1 METVNMLHYRF
12 VKKQIWLYVT
22 STLSGKT
29 VPSVSAA
36 ACVRARV
43 CVKSKPADVLAAIV
57 GANVCQRWKRRPPE
71 AASTRSTAAGE
82 IWEG

>member
-22 STLSGKT
+22 STLLEKT

-36 ACVRARV
+36 RARAR
-43 CVKSKPADVLAAIV
+43 VKSKPADVLAAIV
-57 GANVCQRWKRRPPE
+57 RANVCQRWKRRPPE